1 MQAMKLKLRQ
11 LPRILFAHG
20 YRTAS
25 YRTSYCAQKDVYE
38 ICYMERGAV
47 EETFPDGNSLLLTPP
62 VLCCLGPYTQVSLR
76 SGEEHEH
83 FTVGF
88 TAGGEAEICG
98 GTEMLCLQRAVF
110 EKQFFKDPASAGSLA
125 HQPSEDI
132 GAMTAFLPFM
142 LPEDGSSGAI
152 ERLIKKII
160 RVRAS
165 TDFTRELQ
173 AVSLL
178 VEMLHE
184 VTQAALR
191 LAVRETDGAVRY
203 AGNVRCRQA
212 VRFISENIEEPI
224 SVSDVARA
232 AGVSTGYLSK
242 LFRDTLGM
250 GVIDYINRLKL
261 NRVKELL
268 SVRQVSIQDAAAS
281 VGIDDPNY
289 LSRLFKKYNGITA
302 TEYRALRNHPEL

>member
-98 GTEMLCLQRAVF
+98 
-110 EKQFFKDPASAGSLA
+110 
-125 HQPSEDI
+125 
-132 GAMTAFLPFM
+132 
-142 LPEDGSSGAI
+142 
-152 ERLIKKII
+152 
-160 RVRAS
+160 
-165 TDFTRELQ
+165 
-173 AVSLL
+173 
-178 VEMLHE
+178 
-184 VTQAALR
+184 
-191 LAVRETDGAVRY
+191 
-203 AGNVRCRQA
+203 
-212 VRFISENIEEPI
+212 EP
-224 SVSDVARA
+224 
-232 AGVSTGYLSK
+232 K
-242 LFRDTLGM
+242 CCLFREPS
-250 GVIDYINRLKL
+250 LKNNFL
-261 NRVKELL
+261 KIRHP
-268 SVRQVSIQDAAAS
+268 QVLWHI
-281 VGIDDPNY
+281 
-289 LSRLFKKYNGITA
+289 SRLRTSA
-302 TEYRALRNHPEL
+302 R

>member
-98 GTEMLCLQRAVF
+98 GTDR
-110 EKQFFKDPASAGSLA
+110 K
-125 HQPSEDI
+125 
-132 GAMTAFLPFM
+132 
-142 LPEDGSSGAI
+142 
-152 ERLIKKII
+152 
-160 RVRAS
+160 
-165 TDFTRELQ
+165 
-173 AVSLL
+173 
-178 VEMLHE
+178 
-184 VTQAALR
+184 
-191 LAVRETDGAVRY
+191 
-203 AGNVRCRQA
+203 
-212 VRFISENIEEPI
+212 
-224 SVSDVARA
+224 SVV
-232 AGVSTGYLSK
+232 
-242 LFRDTLGM
+242 
-250 GVIDYINRLKL
+250 
-261 NRVKELL
+261 
-268 SVRQVSIQDAAAS
+268 
-281 VGIDDPNY
+281 
-289 LSRLFKKYNGITA
+289 
-302 TEYRALRNHPEL
+302 